1 MSEYENPERPPR
13 RISQYFAATGWPLF
27 GMALV
32 TAGFAVLYRLV
43 QGLHFGHTS
52 LMFIGIPAVLALAL
66 AMTPRAKSATGG
78 ILKGITLALLIA
90 APLLGEGYLCILMTA
105 PLYYLV
111 GVIVGAA
118 ADYGRRKKN
127 IRLSCC
133 ALVLLPMSLE
143 GVVPQLSFDRLQTVE
158 ATRIVEGTPEAVQA
172 ALALS
177 PRVATRLPSFLAV
190 GFPRPLEASGS
201 GLTVGSL
208 RTVHFSGAE
217 GDPPG
222 DLVVRVAESGPGYLR
237 TQQVSDS
244 SKLTQW
250 LLWQNSEVTWNA
262 VDATHTAV
270 TWKVS
275 FERQLDPAWY
285 FIPWERLAVREV
297 AGYMIEANATPPRR

>member
-13 RISQYFAATGWPLF
+13 RISQYFAAPGWPLF

-127 IRLSCC
+127 TRLSCC

-177 PRVATRLPSFLAV
+177 PRVATRLPNFLAV
-190 GFPRPLEASGS
+190 GFPRPLQASGS

>member
-13 RISQYFAATGWPLF
+13 RISRYFAAPGWPLF

-244 SKLTQW
+244 SKLTQC

>member
-13 RISQYFAATGWPLF
+13 RISRYFAAPGWPLF

>member
-13 RISQYFAATGWPLF
+13 RISQYFAAPGWPLF